1 MGDEQNQGKGLRTY
15 LQGVPDPRR
24 RQGRIY
30 PLVGILMMLILAAV
44 NGERSLRGMWIWAQQ
59 HWEQIRGKL
68 GMEWLA
74 HPPVYGTLW
83 RVLAL
88 LEMAQVEPVLSRWV
102 QGVGGKAISVDGKSL
117 RGSRR
122 RAGLPALEVVVAAAQ
137 GIRLVLG
144 REGVEEEKVTEAA
157 LKLLQGM
164 LLEGKVVTLD
174 AGLNQREIARA
185 IVEKGGPTWE
195 S

>member
-1 MGDEQNQGKGLRTY
+1 MKDEQNKGKGLHTY
-15 LQGVPDPRR
+15 LQDIPDPRR

-30 PLVGILMMLILAAV
+30 PLVNILIMLILAAV
-44 NGERSLRGMWIWAQQ
+44 NGKSSLRGMLVWAES
-59 HWEQIRGKL
+59 HWKQISEGL

-83 RVLAL
+83 RILAL
-88 LEMAQVEPVLSRWV
+88 LDMAQVEQALSRWI
-102 QGVGGKAISVDGKSL
+102 QGIGGEAISVDEKSL

-122 RAGLPALEVVVAAAQ
+122 REGLPALEVVVAAAQ
-137 GIRLVLG
+137 GIRVVLS

-157 LKLLQGM
+157 LRLLQGM
-164 LLEGKVVTLD
+164 PLEGKVVTLD
-174 AGLNQREIARA
+174 TGLNQRQVARA

>member
-1 MGDEQNQGKGLRTY
+1 MGKGVY
-15 LQGVPDPRR
+15 
-24 RQGRIY
+24 
-30 PLVGILMMLILAAV
+30 
-44 NGERSLRGMWIWAQQ
+44 GECGYGAQQ

-102 QGVGGKAISVDGKSL
+102 QGVGGEAISVDGKSL

-164 LLEGKVVTLD
+164 PLEGKVVLCQSRRFNSVSFSSSRCSN
-174 AGLNQREIARA
+174 GRR
-185 IVEKGGPTWE
+185 
-195 S
+195 